1 MVVIPSTAARD
12 PNSKRGE
19 CLNYSYVPENG
30 PDSRR
35 TEFIEMGQQSST
47 QDNLEGFIPTI

>member
-1 MVVIPSTAARD
+1 MKLICDVGGGVVIPSTAARD

-35 TEFIEMGQQSST
+35 TEFIEMGQ
-47 QDNLEGFIPTI
+47 

>member
-1 MVVIPSTAARD
+1 LLFLAPPRVT

-35 TEFIEMGQQSST
+35 TEFIEMGQ
-47 QDNLEGFIPTI
+47 